1 MIKKTINVSANLTPI
16 KLEDREAIKEI
27 IKFCINS
34 YYQTVVEFGSVRIE
48 YSNSK
53 IDKCDIYRIKATTN
67 KTFIDVLKSLVYVP
81 VVGMFAVF
89 SPSELDVELMCDS
102 IVDAVVEYPELA
114 KVNPESFFVVLN
126 GLRASQLEIKNDT
139 GTR

>member
-1 MIKKTINVSANLTPI
+1 MIKKTINVSVNLTPI
-16 KLEDREAIKEI
+16 KLEDRESIKEI

-53 IDKCDIYRIKATTN
+53 IDKCDIYKIKATTN
-67 KTFIDVLKSLVYVP
+67 KTFIDILKSLVYVP

>member
-1 MIKKTINVSANLTPI
+1 MIKKTINVGVNLTPI
-16 KLEDREAIKEI
+16 KLEDRESIKEI

-53 IDKCDIYRIKATTN
+53 IDKCDIYKIKATTN
-67 KTFIDVLKSLVYVP
+67 KTFIDILKSLVYVP

>member
-1 MIKKTINVSANLTPI
+1 MIKKTINVGVNLTPI

-34 YYQTVVEFGSVRIE
+34 HYQTVVEFGSVRIE

-67 KTFIDVLKSLVYVP
+67 KTFIDILKSLVYVP

-89 SPSELDVELMCDS
+89 SPSELDVEMMCDS